1 MVPSDFVFIMSRHV
15 KLTVSASTKTV
26 GHSEHIIITSNEL
39 LNLVPMTRGKERE
52 RKRDEEME
60 RKRDKEEER
69 ENEKEK
75 EKEGFLFMI

>member
-39 LNLVPMTRGKERE
+39 LNLVPMRCRLSP
-52 RKRDEEME
+52 RKLTASLVMSP
-60 RKRDKEEER
+60 
-69 ENEKEK
+69 N
-75 EKEGFLFMI
+75 FL